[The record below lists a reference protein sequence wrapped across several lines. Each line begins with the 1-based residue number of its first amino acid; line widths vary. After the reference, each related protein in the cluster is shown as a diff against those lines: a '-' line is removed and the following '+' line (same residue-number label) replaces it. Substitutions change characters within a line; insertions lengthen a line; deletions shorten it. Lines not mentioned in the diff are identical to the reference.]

1 MTNGNAGMG
10 SLFSTFRRIGLRVGL
25 KIYFSSQ
32 WGCWIN
38 LVVWIWVVLS
48 SFRLHLGIE
57 LLMILFSCDFLLS
70 FGEELSQFLDHVVGT
85 SHTLCKWEIRV
96 GVQIGF
102 DEWRNKMVVMW
113 IVGVS
118 LRVEW
123 TFLVELPLNCG
134 DLKSGLEFWRKRS

>member
-1 MTNGNAGMG
+1 
-10 SLFSTFRRIGLRVGL
+10 
-25 KIYFSSQ
+25 
-32 WGCWIN
+32 
-38 LVVWIWVVLS
+38 VVLS

-102 DEWRNKMVVMW
+102 DE
-113 IVGVS
+113 
-118 LRVEW
+118 
-123 TFLVELPLNCG
+123 
-134 DLKSGLEFWRKRS
+134 